1 MQKYFGLKKY
11 GRRFKQTIVSLL
23 AFLLVFSGVAPS
35 TALPTVHAET
45 TSSTSDMLSSQV
57 PSYSFNGK
65 NEITAFNAIGPYHLQ
80 AIGGSN
86 VLGYDVSN
94 DPKIKGRYVD
104 ADNDSST
111 FSSSSMEYVPN
122 GEVASAFLYI
132 SPNNI
137 KSSTDATPTF
147 IQGPK
152 GGKLLFDKSITGVY
166 DITEFVKREGAGQY
180 WGKNLWLQNPL
191 SIPWGQDAL
200 ANWDIVFVEKN
211 ESLPPMMTKLNYYNG
226 VNTGSHPD
234 FKATLS
240 DQPFMT
246 KQEGS
251 LKGSMVASVYGGNKN
266 IDNDQYRIV
275 AYKDN
280 QIVNDSYMSDS
291 ARAENNFWNGSI
303 TKNGQNISTRNPDR
317 TPANTDIFNFDFT
330 NSPYFPAGVD
340 KVDQMFSAK
349 PINAGGSTDLHYP
362 HFWGVALEVIP
373 PKLEISKTVKNSLKD
388 KTNYEVDDTVVYS
401 VVAKNTVGGTT
412 AKNVIIED
420 EIPEGLVLVEG
431 TIKASHNAIPE
442 YNNGKITVNF
452 GNVSDTDERI
462 VTFEAKISNDQTG
475 KTINNIASVKGDGL
489 DPIDAQV
496 GLTVDLKSPLLES
509 KKEASIQ
516 QKADGNKD
524 VTHPEVGD
532 TLLYKIQTRN
542 TISDSPV
549 KNAVIEDQLP
559 EGLEYVP
566 GTLQVDGKVVTD
578 AEGDDNGHYIQGKVT
593 GKLGDITDAEWHSVT
608 FHAKVKADQA
618 GKTIQNKATVTG
630 DGVPPQEPTTTVE
643 VVTPETPTPP
653 ANACGQLGRVA
664 LVNGSFEQ
672 PYYTSSNSR
681 GPGYFNTPAGT
692 VPGWKTTDS
701 HQVFEIFNKTLM
713 DQIKPGS
720 VEDQGGLKNPVPH
733 GEQFAELNSREAAQL
748 YQDVQ
753 TTPGQ
758 TIYWRLAHK
767 GRLGTDTMA
776 LKIGSS
782 AVHPKDLPTVQQM
795 TTGKDQWK
803 YYTGT
808 YTVPVGQTVTRFGFE
823 AVSSAGGNPAAG
835 NFLDDIFLGTE
846 PCVSAT
852 KSVSPEGL
860 VKAGD
865 ELTYKVT
872 VKNDGGDVAAKS
884 IFTDTIPTG
893 TEYVP
898 GSIQVIKNGQTSTV
912 TDGKDTDSGDYLDGK
927 VTVDLGDLPNT
938 DILPDGVT
946 IQFKVKALSSDVKQ
960 QIKNK
965 ANVAYKNLLT
975 NTDGTV
981 DTNEV
986 VNEVEPETPTPPAN
1000 SCGPMGRVALINGGF
1015 EQPPARNVGD
1025 KGSPGAEHAWM
1036 YFYEHEVPGWKTTAT
1051 DKFIQIMQNSNEFL
1065 GPKMGGNGQTIPVV
1079 AAEGKQYAELNANQ
1093 QSMLYQDVATT
1104 PGQTIYW
1111 RLAHRGEFGIDTMQL
1126 RIGSSNTLPNDLP
1139 VIEKI
1144 SSTNNKWTY
1153 YTGSYKVP
1161 AGQTMTRFGF
1171 DAVSS
1176 SNGDLLWGNLLDDIF
1191 LGTDPC
1197 VSATK
1202 SVSPEGLVKA
1212 GDELTYKVTVK
1223 NDGGDIAAKSI
1234 FTDTIPAGTEYV
1246 PGSIQVIKNG
1256 QTSTV
1261 TDGKDTDS
1269 GDYLDGRVTVDLGD
1283 LPNTDILP
1291 DGVTIQFK
1299 VKALSSDVKQQIKN
1313 KANVAYKSLL
1323 TNTDGTVDTNEV
1335 VNEVEPETP
1344 TPPANSCGQLGRVSL
1359 INGSF
1364 EEPINV
1370 RPFPAPTAPDGVYSL
1385 FYSNEVPGWETTA
1398 SDKLIQIERYVNG
1411 FVNISRANGNQF
1423 AELNGTQP
1431 STLYQDINTT
1441 PGQVIYWRLA
1451 HRGDQG
1457 IDTMNVKIG
1466 ATTVPIKDLQ
1476 SVAQLSTGNQEWK
1489 YYTGT
1494 YTVPTDQHVT
1504 RFAFEAVSTSNGR
1517 LDAGNFL
1524 DDIFLGTESCVSAT
1538 KSVSPEGQV
1547 KSGDEL
1553 TYQVKVKNDGG
1564 DIAANSIFTD
1574 AIPAGTEYV
1583 PGSIQVIKNGQAST
1597 VTDGKDTDSG
1607 EYLDGKV
1614 TVNLGDLPNTDILP
1628 DGVTVQFKVK
1638 VLSGYVNQQIK
1649 NKANVAYKNL
1659 LTNTDG
1665 TVDTNEVVNTVIVK
1679 EAKIESKKIAKNLQ
1693 DKNTEVGD
1701 EIEYTIQMRNTVSD
1715 SLVKNA
1721 VIEDQLPEGLEYV
1734 PGTLQVNG
1742 KPVTDTEGDDTGHY
1756 VQGKF
1761 TGQLGDI
1768 TDTEWH
1774 TVVFHAK
1781 VKAGQAGQDIQN
1793 TAKVTGEN
1801 VPPQEPSTT
1810 VEVYPRNPKVES
1822 KKTAKNLQDKNIEV
1836 GDEIEYTIQMR
1847 NTVSDSLVKNA
1858 VIEDQLPEAL
1868 EYVPGTLQVNG
1879 QAVTDAEGDDTG
1891 HYVQGKVTGK
1901 LGDIT
1906 DTEWHTVVFHAKVKA
1921 GNEGTAIQNTAT
1933 VTGDDIT
1940 PQDPTTEIKV
1950 QPLGQIEIEK
1960 VDAADSTIKL
1970 KNAVFQIIDKD
1981 GKEVGKL
1988 TTDENGKAT
1997 SELLL
2002 LGKYTVKEI
2011 KAPDGY
2017 MLLKDPIEVEVSSPL
2032 QKITV
2037 ENTKNGWNIPH
2048 TGGIGT
2054 TLFYLIGMIIMV
2066 AALVVFFRKRAKN
2079 K

>member
-1 MQKYFGLKKY
+1 MQKYFSLKKY
-11 GRRFKQTIVSLL
+11 GKRFKQTIVSLL
-23 AFLLVFSGVAPS
+23 AFLLVFSGIAPS
-35 TALPTVHAET
+35 AVLQTVHAET
-45 TSSTSDMLSSQV
+45 ASSTKDKFSSQV
-57 PSYSFNGK
+57 PSYSFDGK
-65 NEITAFNAIGPYHLQ
+65 NEITAFNAVGPYHLQ

-86 VLGYDVSN
+86 VWGYDVSN
-94 DPKIKGRYVD
+94 DPKIKGRYID

-111 FSSSSMEYVPN
+111 ISSSSMEYVPN
-122 GEVASAFLYI
+122 GEVVSAFLYI
-132 SPNNI
+132 SPDNI
-137 KSSTDATPTF
+137 KSSTDTTPTF

-152 GGKLLFDKSITGVY
+152 GGKLLFDKSIKGVY
-166 DITEFVKREGAGQY
+166 DITEFVKQEGAGHY

-191 SIPWGQDAL
+191 SIPWGSDAL

-211 ESLPPMMTKLNYYNG
+211 ENLPSMMTKLNYYND
-226 VNTGSHPD
+226 VNTTTHPD

-240 DQPFMT
+240 DQPFLT

-266 IDNDQYRIV
+266 IDNDQYRII

-317 TPANTDIFNFDFT
+317 TPANTDILNLDFT
-330 NSPYFPAGVD
+330 NSPYFPAGID
-340 KVDQMFSAK
+340 KIDQKFSAK

-373 PKLEISKTVKNSLKD
+373 PKLEISKNVKNNLKD
-388 KTNYEVDDTVVYS
+388 KTNYEIGDTVVYS
-401 VVAKNTVGGTT
+401 IVAKNTVGGAI

-420 EIPEGLVLVEG
+420 EVPEGLELVEG

-442 YNNGKITVNF
+442 YNNGKITANF

-489 DPIDAQV
+489 DPIDAQTKF
-496 GLTVDLKSPLLES
+496 TVDLKAPVLES
-509 KKEASIQ
+509 KKEAGIQ

-524 VTHPEVGD
+524 ATHPEVGD

-542 TISDSPV
+542 TVSDSSV

-559 EGLEYVP
+559 AGLEYVP
-566 GTLQVDGKVVTD
+566 GTLQVDGKAVTD

-593 GKLGDITDAEWHSVT
+593 GKLGDVTDAEWHNVT

-618 GKTIQNKATVTG
+618 GKSIQNKATVTG

-643 VVTPETPTPP
+643 V
-653 ANACGQLGRVA
+653 
-664 LVNGSFEQ
+664 
-672 PYYTSSNSR
+672 
-681 GPGYFNTPAGT
+681 
-692 VPGWKTTDS
+692 
-701 HQVFEIFNKTLM
+701 
-713 DQIKPGS
+713 
-720 VEDQGGLKNPVPH
+720 
-733 GEQFAELNSREAAQL
+733 
-748 YQDVQ
+748 
-753 TTPGQ
+753 
-758 TIYWRLAHK
+758 
-767 GRLGTDTMA
+767 
-776 LKIGSS
+776 
-782 AVHPKDLPTVQQM
+782 
-795 TTGKDQWK
+795 
-803 YYTGT
+803 
-808 YTVPVGQTVTRFGFE
+808 
-823 AVSSAGGNPAAG
+823 
-835 NFLDDIFLGTE
+835 
-846 PCVSAT
+846 
-852 KSVSPEGL
+852 
-860 VKAGD
+860 
-865 ELTYKVT
+865 
-872 VKNDGGDVAAKS
+872 
-884 IFTDTIPTG
+884 
-893 TEYVP
+893 
-898 GSIQVIKNGQTSTV
+898 ST
-912 TDGKDTDSGDYLDGK
+912 
-927 VTVDLGDLPNT
+927 
-938 DILPDGVT
+938 
-946 IQFKVKALSSDVKQ
+946 
-960 QIKNK
+960 
-965 ANVAYKNLLT
+965 
-975 NTDGTV
+975 
-981 DTNEV
+981 
-986 VNEVEPETPTPPAN
+986 PETPTPPAN

-1202 SVSPEGLVKA
+1202 SVDKEGQVKA

-1223 NDGGDIAAKSI
+1223 NDGGDIAANSI
-1234 FTDTIPAGTEYV
+1234 FTDAIPMGTEYV

-1256 QTSTV
+1256 QVSTV

-1269 GDYLDGRVTVDLGD
+1269 GD
-1283 LPNTDILP
+1283 
-1291 DGVTIQFK
+1291 
-1299 VKALSSDVKQQIKN
+1299 
-1313 KANVAYKSLL
+1313 
-1323 TNTDGTVDTNEV
+1323 
-1335 VNEVEPETP
+1335 
-1344 TPPANSCGQLGRVSL
+1344 
-1359 INGSF
+1359 
-1364 EEPINV
+1364 
-1370 RPFPAPTAPDGVYSL
+1370 
-1385 FYSNEVPGWETTA
+1385 
-1398 SDKLIQIERYVNG
+1398 
-1411 FVNISRANGNQF
+1411 
-1423 AELNGTQP
+1423 
-1431 STLYQDINTT
+1431 
-1441 PGQVIYWRLA
+1441 
-1451 HRGDQG
+1451 
-1457 IDTMNVKIG
+1457 
-1466 ATTVPIKDLQ
+1466 
-1476 SVAQLSTGNQEWK
+1476 
-1489 YYTGT
+1489 
-1494 YTVPTDQHVT
+1494 
-1504 RFAFEAVSTSNGR
+1504 
-1517 LDAGNFL
+1517 
-1524 DDIFLGTESCVSAT
+1524 
-1538 KSVSPEGQV
+1538 
-1547 KSGDEL
+1547 
-1553 TYQVKVKNDGG
+1553 
-1564 DIAANSIFTD
+1564 
-1574 AIPAGTEYV
+1574 
-1583 PGSIQVIKNGQAST
+1583 
-1597 VTDGKDTDSG
+1597 
-1607 EYLDGKV
+1607 YLDGKV

-1638 VLSGYVNQQIK
+1638 VLSSDVKQQIK

-1665 TVDTNEVVNTVIVK
+1665 TVDTNEVVNDVEPEPETPTPPANSCGQLGRVALVNGSFEEPYYTSIPFHGPGYFTAPAGTVPGWKTTDSYQVFEIFNKNLMDQIKPGSIEDQGGLKNPVAHGQQFAELNSREAAQLYQDVQTTPGQTIYWRLAHKGRQGLDTMAVKIGSSIVSPKGLPTIQQITTGKDQWKYYTGTYTVPAGQTATRFGFEAISSASGYNAAGNFLDDIFLGTEPCVTATKSVSPEGEVKTGDELTYNVTVKNDGGDVASNAVFTDAIPEGTEYVPGTIKVVKDAKTTNITDETDTDSGNYQDGKVTVNLGDLPNTGILPDGVTVQFKVKVSSGYVNKKITNKAHVAYKNLLKNEDQSVDTNEVVNNVIVK
-1679 EAKIESKKIAKNLQ
+1679 EAKVESKKIAKNLQ

-1701 EIEYTIQMRNTVSD
+1701 EIEYTIQMRNTISD
-1715 SLVKNA
+1715 SIVKNA
-1721 VIEDQLPEGLEYV
+1721 VIEDQLPESLEYV

-1742 KPVTDTEGDDTGHY
+1742 KPVTDTEGDDNGHY

-1761 TGQLGDI
+1761 TGQLGNI

-1847 NTVSDSLVKNA
+1847 NTVSDSIVKNA

-1879 QAVTDAEGDDTG
+1879 QAVTDVEGDDTG
-1891 HYVQGKVTGK
+1891 HYVQGKVTGQ

-1921 GNEGTAIQNTAT
+1921 GQEGTAIQNTAK
-1933 VTGDDIT
+1933 VTGENVP
-1940 PQDPTTEIKV
+1940 PQEPTTEIKV

-1960 VDAADSTIKL
+1960 VDAADSAIKL

-2032 QKITV
+2032 HKITV

>member
-1 MQKYFGLKKY
+1 MQKYFGFKKY
-11 GRRFKQTIVSLL
+11 GKRFKQTILSLL
-23 AFLLVFSGVAPS
+23 TLLLVFSGVAPS
-35 TALPTVHAET
+35 TALQTVHAAGAVT
-45 TSSTSDMLSSQV
+45 INKTD
-57 PSYSFNGK
+57 SYG
-65 NEITAFNAIGPYHLQ
+65 
-80 AIGGSN
+80 
-86 VLGYDVSN
+86 
-94 DPKIKGRYVD
+94 
-104 ADNDSST
+104 
-111 FSSSSMEYVPN
+111 
-122 GEVASAFLYI
+122 
-132 SPNNI
+132 
-137 KSSTDATPTF
+137 
-147 IQGPK
+147 IQGMTLYQFDGANPRTTPK
-152 GGKLLFDKSITGVY
+152 ASVPITGVAEKTGLNGLAISAQKY
-166 DITEFVKREGAGQY
+166 YFYAATYTYGSNPTSKIYKINANGGAQFVTSMPGIAGNSVIYNDRYFYLYGYNGKAYLGSYNLTTGQKVSTEIKNYSFPIYQDMGGDLVFDSNGYIWFFQGNSLIQLNPGTGTIVRTLTITNADRVPIEVGVRGISFLPDGRMLIVAGQS
-180 WGKNLWLQNPL
+180 NPK
-191 SIPWGQDAL
+191 
-200 ANWDIVFVEKN
+200 FY
-211 ESLPPMMTKLNYYNG
+211 TLN
-226 VNTGSHPD
+226 P
-234 FKATLS
+234 KTLS
-240 DQPFMT
+240 TTYMGAMQGGLIFDLAS
-246 KQEGS
+246 E
-251 LKGSMVASVYGGNKN
+251 VAP
-266 IDNDQYRIV
+266 RF
-275 AYKDN
+275 
-280 QIVNDSYMSDS
+280 
-291 ARAENNFWNGSI
+291 E
-303 TKNGQNISTRNPDR
+303 P
-317 TPANTDIFNFDFT
+317 
-330 NSPYFPAGVD
+330 
-340 KVDQMFSAK
+340 K
-349 PINAGGSTDLHYP
+349 P
-362 HFWGVALEVIP
+362 
-373 PKLEISKTVKNSLKD
+373 
-388 KTNYEVDDTVVYS
+388 
-401 VVAKNTVGGTT
+401 
-412 AKNVIIED
+412 
-420 EIPEGLVLVEG
+420 
-431 TIKASHNAIPE
+431 
-442 YNNGKITVNF
+442 
-452 GNVSDTDERI
+452 
-462 VTFEAKISNDQTG
+462 
-475 KTINNIASVKGDGL
+475 
-489 DPIDAQV
+489 PI
-496 GLTVDLKSPLLES
+496 LES
-509 KKEASIQ
+509 KKVASIQ
-516 QKADGNKD
+516 QKGEGNTD
-524 VTHPEVGD
+524 AAHPEVGD
-532 TLLYKIQTRN
+532 TLLYTIQARNTVANAFVSNLTISDAIPMGLEYVPGTLKVDGTAVTDAQGDDKGHSVSGKVVGQFGDVTGTTWHTVTFQTKVMPGQAGKTIQNTATVTGKNVTTPQQPTTKVDVYPKDSRLESEKTAKNLQDKPIAVGDEIEYTIKMRN
-542 TISDSPV
+542 TISDSLV

-559 EGLEYVP
+559 AGLEYVP
-566 GTLQVDGKVVTD
+566 GTLQVDGKAVTD
-578 AEGDDNGHYIQGKVT
+578 AEGDDNGHYIQGKLT
-593 GKLGDITDAEWHSVT
+593 GKLGNITDAEWHSMI

-618 GKTIQNKATVTG
+618 GKAIQNKATVTG
-630 DGVPPQEPTTTVE
+630 DGITPQEPTTTVE
-643 VVTPETPTPP
+643 VSTPETPTPP

-720 VEDQGGLKNPVPH
+720 IEDQGGLKNPVPH

-808 YTVPVGQTVTRFGFE
+808 YKVPAGQTVTRFGFE

-852 KSVSPEGL
+852 KSVSPEGQ

-884 IFTDTIPTG
+884 IFTDTIPAG

-898 GSIQVIKNGQTSTV
+898 GSIQVIKNGQASTV

-986 VNEVEPETPTPPAN
+986 VNDVEPETPTPPAN
-1000 SCGPMGRVALINGGF
+1000 SCG
-1015 EQPPARNVGD
+1015 
-1025 KGSPGAEHAWM
+1025 H
-1036 YFYEHEVPGWKTTAT
+1036 
-1051 DKFIQIMQNSNEFL
+1051 
-1065 GPKMGGNGQTIPVV
+1065 
-1079 AAEGKQYAELNANQ
+1079 
-1093 QSMLYQDVATT
+1093 
-1104 PGQTIYW
+1104 
-1111 RLAHRGEFGIDTMQL
+1111 
-1126 RIGSSNTLPNDLP
+1126 
-1139 VIEKI
+1139 
-1144 SSTNNKWTY
+1144 
-1153 YTGSYKVP
+1153 
-1161 AGQTMTRFGF
+1161 
-1171 DAVSS
+1171 
-1176 SNGDLLWGNLLDDIF
+1176 
-1191 LGTDPC
+1191 
-1197 VSATK
+1197 
-1202 SVSPEGLVKA
+1202 
-1212 GDELTYKVTVK
+1212 
-1223 NDGGDIAAKSI
+1223 
-1234 FTDTIPAGTEYV
+1234 
-1246 PGSIQVIKNG
+1246 
-1256 QTSTV
+1256 
-1261 TDGKDTDS
+1261 
-1269 GDYLDGRVTVDLGD
+1269 
-1283 LPNTDILP
+1283 
-1291 DGVTIQFK
+1291 
-1299 VKALSSDVKQQIKN
+1299 
-1313 KANVAYKSLL
+1313 
-1323 TNTDGTVDTNEV
+1323 
-1335 VNEVEPETP
+1335 
-1344 TPPANSCGQLGRVSL
+1344 LGRVSL

-1441 PGQVIYWRLA
+1441 SGQVIYWRLA

-1476 SVAQLSTGNQEWK
+1476 TVAQLSTGNQEWK

-1504 RFAFEAVSTSNGR
+1504 RFAFEAVSTSTGR

-1524 DDIFLGTESCVSAT
+1524 DDIFLGTEPCVSAT

-1553 TYQVKVKNDGG
+1553 TYKVTVKNDGG

-1583 PGSIQVIKNGQAST
+1583 PGSIQVTKNEK
-1597 VTDGKDTDSG
+1597 TDSISDEKDTDSG
-1607 EYLDGKV
+1607 YYQDGKV
-1614 TVNLGDLPNTDILP
+1614 TVDLGDLPNTDILP

-1665 TVDTNEVVNTVIVK
+1665 TVETNEVVNTVIPK
-1679 EAKIESKKIAKNLQ
+1679 EANVESKKIAKNLQ

-1742 KPVTDTEGDDTGHY
+1742 KPVTDTEDDDTGHY

-1793 TAKVTGEN
+1793 TAKVIGEN

-1810 VEVYPRNPKVES
+1810 VEVYPRNSKVES
-1822 KKTAKNLQDKNIEV
+1822 
-1836 GDEIEYTIQMR
+1836 
-1847 NTVSDSLVKNA
+1847 
-1858 VIEDQLPEAL
+1858 
-1868 EYVPGTLQVNG
+1868 
-1879 QAVTDAEGDDTG
+1879 
-1891 HYVQGKVTGK
+1891 
-1901 LGDIT
+1901 
-1906 DTEWHTVVFHAKVKA
+1906 
-1921 GNEGTAIQNTAT
+1921 
-1933 VTGDDIT
+1933 
-1940 PQDPTTEIKV
+1940 
-1950 QPLGQIEIEK
+1950 
-1960 VDAADSTIKL
+1960 
-1970 KNAVFQIIDKD
+1970 
-1981 GKEVGKL
+1981 
-1988 TTDENGKAT
+1988 
-1997 SELLL
+1997 
-2002 LGKYTVKEI
+2002 
-2011 KAPDGY
+2011 
-2017 MLLKDPIEVEVSSPL
+2017 
-2032 QKITV
+2032 
-2037 ENTKNGWNIPH
+2037 
-2048 TGGIGT
+2048 
-2054 TLFYLIGMIIMV
+2054 
-2066 AALVVFFRKRAKN
+2066 
-2079 K
+2079 

>member
-1 MQKYFGLKKY
+1 MQKYFGFKKY
-11 GRRFKQTIVSLL
+11 GKRFKQTIVSLL
-23 AFLLVFSGVAPS
+23 ALLLVFSGVAPS
-35 TALPTVHAET
+35 TALQTVHAET
-45 TSSTSDMLSSQV
+45 ASSTNTAVTQAKNKMLTYKFDEFSRDTISQLFALNGAAEVPIGANFIRLTPPSPMQSGSVFNKTKICPKNNYSFSTAFSFQMSNPNPAGASDGLTFTIQGGTSSLPVEGGSIGYYNIKPSFTVKYDTFLNTVYSDPSSNYIGLAENGGLVNQPGWYTDLNQYNTNNGTNYVLSNGTKYYTWIDYDGLNQRIQVLLGTSQDRANAKKVLDV
-57 PSYSFNGK
+57 GNINLGAIFNGQPYYAGF
-65 NEITAFNAIGPYHLQ
+65 TAATGYPNYETHDIHSWYFVNDHVPIETLNPNNDYKQ
-80 AIGGSN
+80 APSSVKVTTEPTDKPG
-86 VLGYDVSN
+86 VYDVTAILQDSLGN
-94 DPKIKGRYVD
+94 PVAG
-104 ADNDSST
+104 ASLDNLTST
-111 FSSSSMEYVPN
+111 DGQLTGPN
-122 GEVASAFLYI
+122 GESVTDLVSDADGKIHAVLKGFDHSKDTAVSATVGCATDSKTI
-132 SPNNI
+132 SAANQP
-137 KSSTDATPTF
+137 PTA
-147 IQGPK
+147 P
-152 GGKLLFDKSITGVY
+152 D
-166 DITEFVKREGAGQY
+166 D
-180 WGKNLWLQNPL
+180 
-191 SIPWGQDAL
+191 
-200 ANWDIVFVEKN
+200 EKTI
-211 ESLPPMMTKLNYYNG
+211 S
-226 VNTGSHPD
+226 VNTKASGQVKGTDPDGDSLTYRTGS
-234 FKATLS
+234 K
-240 DQPFMT
+240 QPSHGT
-246 KQEGS
+246 VVVNEDGTWTYTPS
-251 LKGSMVASVYGGNKN
+251 
-266 IDNDQYRIV
+266 
-275 AYKDN
+275 KDY
-280 QIVNDSYMSDS
+280 VGDDS
-291 ARAENNFWNGSI
+291 
-303 TKNGQNISTRNPDR
+303 
-317 TPANTDIFNFDFT
+317 FT
-330 NSPYFPAGVD
+330 
-340 KVDQMFSAK
+340 
-349 PINAGGSTDLHYP
+349 
-362 HFWGVALEVIP
+362 VI
-373 PKLEISKTVKNSLKD
+373 
-388 KTNYEVDDTVVYS
+388 VDDGH
-401 VVAKNTVGGTT
+401 GGTT
-412 AKNVIIED
+412 EATIVI
-420 EIPEGLVLVEG
+420 
-431 TIKASHNAIPE
+431 H
-442 YNNGKITVNF
+442 
-452 GNVSDTDERI
+452 
-462 VTFEAKISNDQTG
+462 
-475 KTINNIASVKGDGL
+475 VK
-489 DPIDAQV
+489 PTPV
-496 GLTVDLKSPLLES
+496 LES
-509 KKEASIQ
+509 KKEASVQ

-524 VTHPEVGD
+524 TTHPEVGD
-532 TLLYKIQTRN
+532 TLLYTIQTRN

-559 EGLEYVP
+559 AGLEYVP
-566 GTLQVDGKVVTD
+566 GTLQVDGKAVTD
-578 AEGDDNGHYIQGKVT
+578 TEGDDNGHYIQSKVT
-593 GKLGDITDAEWHSVT
+593 GKLGDIADTEWHSVT

-618 GKTIQNKATVTG
+618 GKSIQNKATVTG

-643 VVTPETPTPP
+643 VTTPETPTPP
-653 ANACGQLGRVA
+653 ANACGQLGRVS
-664 LVNGSFEQ
+664 LINGSFEE
-672 PYYTSSNSR
+672 PINARPFPDPTAPDGVYSLFYSNE
-681 GPGYFNTPAGT
+681 
-692 VPGWKTTDS
+692 VPGWETTASDKL
-701 HQVFEIFNKTLM
+701 I
-713 DQIKPGS
+713 QIERYVNGFVNIS
-720 VEDQGGLKNPVPH
+720 RANGN
-733 GEQFAELNSREAAQL
+733 QFAELNGTQPSTL
-748 YQDVQ
+748 YQDIN

-758 TIYWRLAHK
+758 VIYWRLAHR
-767 GRLGTDTMA
+767 GDQGIDTMNV
-776 LKIGSS
+776 KIG
-782 AVHPKDLPTVQQM
+782 ATTVPIKDLQTVAQLS
-795 TTGKDQWK
+795 TGNQEWK

-808 YTVPVGQTVTRFGFE
+808 YTVPTDQHVTRFAFE
-823 AVSSAGGNPAAG
+823 AVSTSTGRLDAG

-852 KSVSPEGL
+852 KSVSPEGQ
-860 VKAGD
+860 VKSGD

-872 VKNDGGDVAAKS
+872 VKNDGGDIAAKS
-884 IFTDTIPTG
+884 IFTDTIPAG

-986 VNEVEPETPTPPAN
+986 VNEVEPETSTPPAN
-1000 SCGPMGRVALINGGF
+1000 SCG
-1015 EQPPARNVGD
+1015 
-1025 KGSPGAEHAWM
+1025 H
-1036 YFYEHEVPGWKTTAT
+1036 
-1051 DKFIQIMQNSNEFL
+1051 
-1065 GPKMGGNGQTIPVV
+1065 
-1079 AAEGKQYAELNANQ
+1079 
-1093 QSMLYQDVATT
+1093 
-1104 PGQTIYW
+1104 
-1111 RLAHRGEFGIDTMQL
+1111 
-1126 RIGSSNTLPNDLP
+1126 
-1139 VIEKI
+1139 
-1144 SSTNNKWTY
+1144 
-1153 YTGSYKVP
+1153 
-1161 AGQTMTRFGF
+1161 
-1171 DAVSS
+1171 
-1176 SNGDLLWGNLLDDIF
+1176 
-1191 LGTDPC
+1191 
-1197 VSATK
+1197 
-1202 SVSPEGLVKA
+1202 
-1212 GDELTYKVTVK
+1212 
-1223 NDGGDIAAKSI
+1223 
-1234 FTDTIPAGTEYV
+1234 
-1246 PGSIQVIKNG
+1246 
-1256 QTSTV
+1256 
-1261 TDGKDTDS
+1261 
-1269 GDYLDGRVTVDLGD
+1269 
-1283 LPNTDILP
+1283 
-1291 DGVTIQFK
+1291 
-1299 VKALSSDVKQQIKN
+1299 LS
-1313 KANVAYKSLL
+1313 
-1323 TNTDGTVDTNEV
+1323 
-1335 VNEVEPETP
+1335 
-1344 TPPANSCGQLGRVSL
+1344 RVSL

-1364 EEPINV
+1364 EEP
-1370 RPFPAPTAPDGVYSL
+1370 PGPGSL
-1385 FYSNEVPGWETTA
+1385 NGTFGYYESEVPGWKTTDDTA
-1398 SDKLIQIERYVNG
+1398 GVKWIEIWDYKEGYPTGVVNLYPPPVDGNRY
-1411 FVNISRANGNQF
+1411 
-1423 AELNGTQP
+1423 AELNASGNGL
-1431 STLYQDINTT
+1431 LYQDVKTA
-1441 PGQVIYWRLA
+1441 PGQTIYWRLS
-1451 HRGDQG
+1451 HKGLYG
-1457 IDTMNVKIG
+1457 VDTMQVRIG
-1466 ATTVPIKDLQ
+1466 AATINPYDTVVQQQMSD
-1476 SVAQLSTGNQEWK
+1476 GNTAWGT
-1489 YYTGT
+1489 YTGT
-1494 YTVPTDQHVT
+1494 YKVPEGQTLT
-1504 RFAFEAVSTSNGR
+1504 RFGFEAVSTSNGSVGHGNH
-1517 LDAGNFL
+1517 LDA
-1524 DDIFLGTESCVSAT
+1524 IFLGTEPCVSAT

-1574 AIPAGTEYV
+1574 AIPTGTEYV
-1583 PGSIQVIKNGQAST
+1583 PGSIQVTKNGQAST
-1597 VTDGKDTDSG
+1597 ITDGKDTDSG
-1607 EYLDGKV
+1607 YYQDGTV
-1614 TVNLGDLPNTDILP
+1614 TVDLGDLPNTDILP

-1879 QAVTDAEGDDTG
+1879 QAVTDAEGDDNG

-1906 DTEWHTVVFHAKVKA
+1906 DTEWHTVVFYAKVKA

-1940 PQDPTTEIKV
+1940 PQEPTTEIKV

-1970 KNAVFQIIDKD
+1970 KNAVFQILDKD

-2054 TLFYLIGMIIMV
+2054 TLFYLIGMVIMV
-2066 AALVVFFRKRAKN
+2066 AALVVFFRKRVTN

>member
-1 MQKYFGLKKY
+1 
-11 GRRFKQTIVSLL
+11 
-23 AFLLVFSGVAPS
+23 PS
-35 TALPTVHAET
+35 TALQTVHAET
-45 TSSTSDMLSSQV
+45 ALTINGTDSYGAAFDGTKIYQFDGTNPSATPKASVDVKGITMDPNLGLNGLAVDKNNNVFYASTGEQLYLINPDGTGKLVTNLFAHAGNGFISEDGKYYYSYGKDGKIFLASYDLVTGKHNSTEIKNSSSFGLTGNLGGDLLLDGDGYIWFATGTNIIQMDPTTATILRTVPIENPSNGPSGGFVGARGLSFLPNGQILMASG
-57 PSYSFNGK
+57 PSY
-65 NEITAFNAIGPYHLQ
+65 NEAILYL
-80 AIGGSN
+80 
-86 VLGYDVSN
+86 L
-94 DPKIKGRYVD
+94 DPKTLKISYFGTMPGKLMYD
-104 ADNDSST
+104 L
-111 FSSSSMEYVPN
+111 
-122 GEVASAFLYI
+122 ASAV
-132 SPNNI
+132 
-137 KSSTDATPTF
+137 TP
-147 IQGPK
+147 
-152 GGKLLFDKSITGVY
+152 
-166 DITEFVKREGAGQY
+166 
-180 WGKNLWLQNPL
+180 
-191 SIPWGQDAL
+191 
-200 ANWDIVFVEKN
+200 VF
-211 ESLPPMMTKLNYYNG
+211 
-226 VNTGSHPD
+226 
-234 FKATLS
+234 
-240 DQPFMT
+240 Q
-246 KQEGS
+246 
-251 LKGSMVASVYGGNKN
+251 
-266 IDNDQYRIV
+266 
-275 AYKDN
+275 
-280 QIVNDSYMSDS
+280 
-291 ARAENNFWNGSI
+291 
-303 TKNGQNISTRNPDR
+303 
-317 TPANTDIFNFDFT
+317 
-330 NSPYFPAGVD
+330 
-340 KVDQMFSAK
+340 
-349 PINAGGSTDLHYP
+349 
-362 HFWGVALEVIP
+362 
-373 PKLEISKTVKNSLKD
+373 PKLPV
-388 KTNYEVDDTVVYS
+388 
-401 VVAKNTVGGTT
+401 
-412 AKNVIIED
+412 
-420 EIPEGLVLVEG
+420 
-431 TIKASHNAIPE
+431 
-442 YNNGKITVNF
+442 
-452 GNVSDTDERI
+452 
-462 VTFEAKISNDQTG
+462 
-475 KTINNIASVKGDGL
+475 
-489 DPIDAQV
+489 
-496 GLTVDLKSPLLES
+496 LES

-516 QKADGNKD
+516 QKAEGN
-524 VTHPEVGD
+524 TNAAHPEVGD
-532 TLLYKIQTRN
+532 TLLYTIQTRNTVQNSLVTNLTISDTIPAGLEYIPGTLKVDGTAVTDVQGDDNGHYADGKVDGQFGNVTNTEWHTVTFQTKVMPGQAGKVIQNTAKVTGTNITTPQEPTTKVDVYPKDSKLESEKSAKSLQDKPIAVGDEIEYTIKMRN
-542 TISDSPV
+542 TISDSLI

-559 EGLEYVP
+559 AGLEYVP
-566 GTLQVDGKVVTD
+566 GTLQVDGKAVTD
-578 AEGDDNGHYIQGKVT
+578 TEGDDNGHYIQGKVT
-593 GKLGDITDAEWHSVT
+593 GKLGDVADTEWHSVT

-618 GKTIQNKATVTG
+618 GKSIQNKATVTG

-643 VVTPETPTPP
+643 VSTPETPVPPANSCGPLGRVALINGSFEEGPRDGRYIFGPNELPGWKTTDNVFEVWDYKLGTPSGVVKNFPPPPNGERYAEVINLYQDVNTTPGQTIYWRLAHMGRAGVDTMNVRIGSISNAPIIQTLSTGNTAWKRYSGSYTVPEGQTVTRFYFQGTKTASGNIGSGNLLDDISLNTEPCVSATKSVDKEGQVKAGDELTYKVTVKNDGGDIAAKSIFTDTIPAGTEYVPGSIQVIKNGQASTITDGKDTDSGDYLDGKVTVNLGDLPNTDILPDGVTIQFKVKALSSDVKQQIKNKANVAYKNLLTNTDGTVDTNEVVNEVEPETPTPP
-653 ANACGQLGRVA
+653 ANSCGQLGRVA

-672 PYYTSSNSR
+672 PYYTSIAVP
-681 GPGYFNTPAGT
+681 GPGYFTTPAGT

-701 HQVFEIFNKTLM
+701 YQVFEIFNKTLM
-713 DQIKPGS
+713 DQIQPGS
-720 VEDQGGLKNPVPH
+720 VQDKQGLKNSVAH

-808 YTVPVGQTVTRFGFE
+808 YKVPAGQTVTRFGFE

-852 KSVSPEGL
+852 KSVSPEG
-860 VKAGD
+860 
-865 ELTYKVT
+865 
-872 VKNDGGDVAAKS
+872 
-884 IFTDTIPTG
+884 
-893 TEYVP
+893 
-898 GSIQVIKNGQTSTV
+898 
-912 TDGKDTDSGDYLDGK
+912 
-927 VTVDLGDLPNT
+927 
-938 DILPDGVT
+938 
-946 IQFKVKALSSDVKQ
+946 
-960 QIKNK
+960 
-965 ANVAYKNLLT
+965 
-975 NTDGTV
+975 
-981 DTNEV
+981 
-986 VNEVEPETPTPPAN
+986 
-1000 SCGPMGRVALINGGF
+1000 
-1015 EQPPARNVGD
+1015 
-1025 KGSPGAEHAWM
+1025 
-1036 YFYEHEVPGWKTTAT
+1036 
-1051 DKFIQIMQNSNEFL
+1051 
-1065 GPKMGGNGQTIPVV
+1065 
-1079 AAEGKQYAELNANQ
+1079 
-1093 QSMLYQDVATT
+1093 
-1104 PGQTIYW
+1104 
-1111 RLAHRGEFGIDTMQL
+1111 
-1126 RIGSSNTLPNDLP
+1126 
-1139 VIEKI
+1139 
-1144 SSTNNKWTY
+1144 
-1153 YTGSYKVP
+1153 
-1161 AGQTMTRFGF
+1161 
-1171 DAVSS
+1171 
-1176 SNGDLLWGNLLDDIF
+1176 
-1191 LGTDPC
+1191 
-1197 VSATK
+1197 
-1202 SVSPEGLVKA
+1202 
-1212 GDELTYKVTVK
+1212 
-1223 NDGGDIAAKSI
+1223 
-1234 FTDTIPAGTEYV
+1234 
-1246 PGSIQVIKNG
+1246 
-1256 QTSTV
+1256 
-1261 TDGKDTDS
+1261 
-1269 GDYLDGRVTVDLGD
+1269 
-1283 LPNTDILP
+1283 
-1291 DGVTIQFK
+1291 
-1299 VKALSSDVKQQIKN
+1299 
-1313 KANVAYKSLL
+1313 
-1323 TNTDGTVDTNEV
+1323 
-1335 VNEVEPETP
+1335 
-1344 TPPANSCGQLGRVSL
+1344 
-1359 INGSF
+1359 
-1364 EEPINV
+1364 
-1370 RPFPAPTAPDGVYSL
+1370 
-1385 FYSNEVPGWETTA
+1385 
-1398 SDKLIQIERYVNG
+1398 
-1411 FVNISRANGNQF
+1411 
-1423 AELNGTQP
+1423 
-1431 STLYQDINTT
+1431 
-1441 PGQVIYWRLA
+1441 
-1451 HRGDQG
+1451 
-1457 IDTMNVKIG
+1457 
-1466 ATTVPIKDLQ
+1466 
-1476 SVAQLSTGNQEWK
+1476 
-1489 YYTGT
+1489 
-1494 YTVPTDQHVT
+1494 
-1504 RFAFEAVSTSNGR
+1504 
-1517 LDAGNFL
+1517 
-1524 DDIFLGTESCVSAT
+1524 
-1538 KSVSPEGQV
+1538 QV

-1553 TYQVKVKNDGG
+1553 TYNVTVKNDGG

-1781 VKAGQAGQDIQN
+1781 VKVGQAGQDIQN

-1879 QAVTDAEGDDTG
+1879 QAVTDAEGDDNG

-1940 PQDPTTEIKV
+1940 PQEPTTEIKV

>member
-1 MQKYFGLKKY
+1 MGFKKY
-11 GRRFKQTIVSLL
+11 GKRFKQTIVSLL
-23 AFLLVFSGVAPS
+23 ALLLVFSGVAPS
-35 TALPTVHAET
+35 TALQTVHAET
-45 TSSTSDMLSSQV
+45 ALTINGTDSYGAAFDGTKIYQFDGTNPSATPKASVDVKGITMDPNLGLNGLAVDKNNNVFYASTGEQLYLINPDGTGKLVTNLFAHAGNGIISEDGKYYYSYGKDGKIFLASYDLVTGKHNSTEIKNSSSFGLTGNLGGDLLLDGDGYIWFATGTNIIQMDPTTATILRTVPIENPSNGPSGGFVGARGLSFLPNGQILMASG
-57 PSYSFNGK
+57 PSY
-65 NEITAFNAIGPYHLQ
+65 NEAILYL
-80 AIGGSN
+80 
-86 VLGYDVSN
+86 L
-94 DPKIKGRYVD
+94 DPKTLKISYFGTMPGKLMYD
-104 ADNDSST
+104 L
-111 FSSSSMEYVPN
+111 
-122 GEVASAFLYI
+122 ASAV
-132 SPNNI
+132 
-137 KSSTDATPTF
+137 TP
-147 IQGPK
+147 
-152 GGKLLFDKSITGVY
+152 
-166 DITEFVKREGAGQY
+166 
-180 WGKNLWLQNPL
+180 
-191 SIPWGQDAL
+191 
-200 ANWDIVFVEKN
+200 VF
-211 ESLPPMMTKLNYYNG
+211 
-226 VNTGSHPD
+226 
-234 FKATLS
+234 
-240 DQPFMT
+240 Q
-246 KQEGS
+246 
-251 LKGSMVASVYGGNKN
+251 
-266 IDNDQYRIV
+266 
-275 AYKDN
+275 
-280 QIVNDSYMSDS
+280 
-291 ARAENNFWNGSI
+291 
-303 TKNGQNISTRNPDR
+303 
-317 TPANTDIFNFDFT
+317 
-330 NSPYFPAGVD
+330 
-340 KVDQMFSAK
+340 
-349 PINAGGSTDLHYP
+349 
-362 HFWGVALEVIP
+362 
-373 PKLEISKTVKNSLKD
+373 PKLPV
-388 KTNYEVDDTVVYS
+388 
-401 VVAKNTVGGTT
+401 
-412 AKNVIIED
+412 
-420 EIPEGLVLVEG
+420 
-431 TIKASHNAIPE
+431 
-442 YNNGKITVNF
+442 
-452 GNVSDTDERI
+452 
-462 VTFEAKISNDQTG
+462 
-475 KTINNIASVKGDGL
+475 
-489 DPIDAQV
+489 
-496 GLTVDLKSPLLES
+496 LES

-516 QKADGNKD
+516 QKAEGN
-524 VTHPEVGD
+524 TNAAHPEVGD
-532 TLLYKIQTRN
+532 TLLYTIQTRNTVQNSLVTNLTISDTIPAGLEYIPGTLKVDGTAVTDVQGDDNGHYADGKVDGQFGNVTNTEWHTVTFQTKVMPGQAGKVIQNTAKVTGTNITTPQEPTTKVDVYPKDSKLESEKSAKNLQDKPIAVGDEIEYTIKMRN
-542 TISDSPV
+542 TISDSLI

-559 EGLEYVP
+559 AGLEYVP
-566 GTLQVDGKVVTD
+566 GTLQVDGKAVTD

-593 GKLGDITDAEWHSVT
+593 GKLGDITDIEWHSVT

-630 DGVPPQEPTTTVE
+630 DGITPQEPTTTVE
-643 VVTPETPTPP
+643 VSTPETPTPP
-653 ANACGQLGRVA
+653 ANSCGQLGRVA

-672 PYYTSSNSR
+672 PYYTSIAVP
-681 GPGYFNTPAGT
+681 GPGYFTTPAGT

-701 HQVFEIFNKTLM
+701 YQVFEIFNKTLM
-713 DQIKPGS
+713 DQIQPGS
-720 VEDQGGLKNPVPH
+720 VQDKQGLKNSVAH

-808 YTVPVGQTVTRFGFE
+808 YKVPAGQTVTRFGFE

-852 KSVSPEGL
+852 KSL
-860 VKAGD
+860 
-865 ELTYKVT
+865 
-872 VKNDGGDVAAKS
+872 
-884 IFTDTIPTG
+884 
-893 TEYVP
+893 
-898 GSIQVIKNGQTSTV
+898 
-912 TDGKDTDSGDYLDGK
+912 
-927 VTVDLGDLPNT
+927 
-938 DILPDGVT
+938 
-946 IQFKVKALSSDVKQ
+946 
-960 QIKNK
+960 
-965 ANVAYKNLLT
+965 
-975 NTDGTV
+975 
-981 DTNEV
+981 
-986 VNEVEPETPTPPAN
+986 
-1000 SCGPMGRVALINGGF
+1000 
-1015 EQPPARNVGD
+1015 
-1025 KGSPGAEHAWM
+1025 
-1036 YFYEHEVPGWKTTAT
+1036 
-1051 DKFIQIMQNSNEFL
+1051 
-1065 GPKMGGNGQTIPVV
+1065 
-1079 AAEGKQYAELNANQ
+1079 
-1093 QSMLYQDVATT
+1093 
-1104 PGQTIYW
+1104 
-1111 RLAHRGEFGIDTMQL
+1111 
-1126 RIGSSNTLPNDLP
+1126 
-1139 VIEKI
+1139 
-1144 SSTNNKWTY
+1144 
-1153 YTGSYKVP
+1153 
-1161 AGQTMTRFGF
+1161 
-1171 DAVSS
+1171 
-1176 SNGDLLWGNLLDDIF
+1176 
-1191 LGTDPC
+1191 
-1197 VSATK
+1197 
-1202 SVSPEGLVKA
+1202 
-1212 GDELTYKVTVK
+1212 
-1223 NDGGDIAAKSI
+1223 
-1234 FTDTIPAGTEYV
+1234 
-1246 PGSIQVIKNG
+1246 
-1256 QTSTV
+1256 
-1261 TDGKDTDS
+1261 
-1269 GDYLDGRVTVDLGD
+1269 
-1283 LPNTDILP
+1283 
-1291 DGVTIQFK
+1291 
-1299 VKALSSDVKQQIKN
+1299 
-1313 KANVAYKSLL
+1313 
-1323 TNTDGTVDTNEV
+1323 
-1335 VNEVEPETP
+1335 
-1344 TPPANSCGQLGRVSL
+1344 
-1359 INGSF
+1359 
-1364 EEPINV
+1364 
-1370 RPFPAPTAPDGVYSL
+1370 
-1385 FYSNEVPGWETTA
+1385 
-1398 SDKLIQIERYVNG
+1398 
-1411 FVNISRANGNQF
+1411 
-1423 AELNGTQP
+1423 
-1431 STLYQDINTT
+1431 
-1441 PGQVIYWRLA
+1441 
-1451 HRGDQG
+1451 
-1457 IDTMNVKIG
+1457 
-1466 ATTVPIKDLQ
+1466 
-1476 SVAQLSTGNQEWK
+1476 
-1489 YYTGT
+1489 
-1494 YTVPTDQHVT
+1494 
-1504 RFAFEAVSTSNGR
+1504 
-1517 LDAGNFL
+1517 
-1524 DDIFLGTESCVSAT
+1524 
-1538 KSVSPEGQV
+1538 SPEGQV

-1553 TYQVKVKNDGG
+1553 TYNVTVKNDGG

-1607 EYLDGKV
+1607 DYLDGKV

-1659 LTNTDG
+1659 LTNRDG
-1665 TVDTNEVVNTVIVK
+1665 TVDTNEVVNTVILK
-1679 EAKIESKKIAKNLQ
+1679 EAKVESKKIAKNLQ

-1715 SLVKNA
+1715 SIVKNA

-1879 QAVTDAEGDDTG
+1879 QAVTDAEGDDNG

-1940 PQDPTTEIKV
+1940 PQEPTTEIKV

-2054 TLFYLIGMIIMV
+2054 TLFYLIGIIIMV